1 MESQETT
8 VIFILQTGC
17 CSSRDVINTVKSSA
31 HCSLSGSTGS
41 TVEKHVKTASHM
53 DPKQD
58 RQVVSSKAKYR
69 RAEV

>member
-1 MESQETT
+1 MLFLKGCNQHSQ
-8 VIFILQTGC
+8 ILSPLFPQWLH
-17 CSSRDVINTVKSSA
+17 RINS
-31 HCSLSGSTGS
+31 
-41 TVEKHVKTASHM
+41 EKHVKTASHM